1 MNILKNKKAKME
13 ISVLILVLT
22 TLVLVIFSLFIFN
35 IRSDNLRK
43 QITTSS
49 LIDEIYSS
57 SKIFQFNVR
66 HIAEQAANE
75 NKINSENDFI
85 NKFKSEFY
93 KQFLVNQ
100 KVYSPL
106 EYGVYEKF
114 NGMMNDPKNYEIKIK
129 DNLLSFNMKNF
140 NFAEKMADSDAGI
153 NSINYARNITFQ
165 VQLK

>member
-57 SKIFQFNVR
+57 SKIFEFNVR
-66 HIAEQAANE
+66 HIGEQVVNE

-100 KVYSPL
+100 KVYSPY

-153 NSINYARNITFQ
+153 TSINYAKNITFQ

>member
-57 SKIFQFNVR
+57 SKIFEFNVR
-66 HIAEQAANE
+66 HIGEQVVNE

-153 NSINYARNITFQ
+153 TSINYAKNITFQ